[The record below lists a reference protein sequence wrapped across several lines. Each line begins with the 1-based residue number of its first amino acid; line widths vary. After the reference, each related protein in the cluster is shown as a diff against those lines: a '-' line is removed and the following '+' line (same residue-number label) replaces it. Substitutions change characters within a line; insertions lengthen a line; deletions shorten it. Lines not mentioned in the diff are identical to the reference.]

1 MRGCIGVHDRM
12 PVILHPKDF
21 DEWLNRE
28 EVERPPLHLLK
39 PFFSNEMQVFS
50 AHPKV
55 GNVRNQGPEILNSE

>member
-1 MRGCIGVHDRM
+1 MQHLLARM

-39 PFFSNEMQVFS
+39 PFPANQMQVFA

-55 GNVRNQGPEILNSE
+55 GNVRTQGPEMLNSE